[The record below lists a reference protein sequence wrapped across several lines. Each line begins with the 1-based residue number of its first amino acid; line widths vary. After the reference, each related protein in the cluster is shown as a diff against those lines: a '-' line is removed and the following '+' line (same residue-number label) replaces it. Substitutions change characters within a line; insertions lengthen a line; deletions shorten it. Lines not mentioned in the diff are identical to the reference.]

1 MAKTD
6 EMQDKIE
13 KLLEVDPR
21 EYFTINNSKFE
32 CHFWNRDPKVKPFS
46 EWKKDKNSP
55 SFFCEA
61 ELRVYDN
68 ADRGILYDG
77 LILVQRDD
85 SVECPLS
92 AVLYVKKSG
101 AENWQAMHTV
111 TSIIV

>member
-6 EMQDKIE
+6 EMQDKIV

-32 CHFWNRDPKVKPFS
+32 CHFCKTEGKPFS
-46 EWKKDKNSP
+46 EWKKDENSP
-55 SFFCEA
+55 SLFCEA

-85 SVECPLS
+85 SMEQPLS

-101 AENWQAMHTV
+101 AEKWQAMHTV